1 MLWVSLPLL
10 LAAYTS
16 FSWFLY
22 QNTENWVA
30 WALAMVFAIVQALLL
45 TAWSRGLRRFFRN
58 WLQSSL
64 GYFSLVVLGA
74 MSIAV
79 VLVWYHIF
87 EYILVVVAAEIL
99 ARLDLQQAKLGR
111 WQSLGILTVI
121 SVLGLSIGWTA
132 ETTLSAPAN
141 RLLQVWSFGG

>member
-64 GYFSLVVLGA
+64 GYFSLVLLGA

-79 VLVWYHIF
+79 ILVWYHVF

-99 ARLDLQQAKLGR
+99 ARLDLQQAKLSR

-141 RLLQVWSFGG
+141 RLLQIWPFGG

>member
-22 QNTENWVA
+22 QNTEHWVA
-30 WALAMVFAIVQALLL
+30 WVLATVFAIVQALLL

-64 GYFSLVVLGA
+64 GYFSLVLLGA

-79 VLVWYHIF
+79 ILVWYHVF

-111 WQSLGILTVI
+111 WQSLGVLTVI
-121 SVLGLSIGWTA
+121 SVLGLAIGWTA
-132 ETTLSAPAN
+132 ETTLHAPAN
-141 RLLQVWSFGG
+141 RLLQIWPFGG